1 MIIRILSYKIRI
13 LTPNKGHQNERKGHS
28 VEKTPFF
35 EVFRKVL
42 SDKWLRD
49 YLSVNGQ
56 FTKSEFAKG
65 KVSLRE
71 RPRFA
76 V

>member
-13 LTPNKGHQNERKGHS
+13 LTPNKGHLRERKGHS

-35 EVFRKVL
+35 DVFRKVL
-42 SDKWLRD
+42 NDKWLRD

-56 FTKSEFAKG
+56 FTKNKFAKG

>member
-13 LTPNKGHQNERKGHS
+13 LTPNKGHLRERKGHS

-42 SDKWLRD
+42 NDKWLHKLL
-49 YLSVNGQ
+49 YVNGQ

>member
-13 LTPNKGHQNERKGHS
+13 LTPNKGHLRERKGHS
-28 VEKTPFF
+28 VEKTSFF

-42 SDKWLRD
+42 SDKRLHG
-49 YLSVNGQ
+49 YLSVNRR
-56 FTKSEFAKG
+56 FTKNKFAKG

>member
-13 LTPNKGHQNERKGHS
+13 LTPNKGHLRERKGHS

-42 SDKWLRD
+42 IDKWLH
-49 YLSVNGQ
+49 G
-56 FTKSEFAKG
+56 F
-65 KVSLRE
+65 
-71 RPRFA
+71 
-76 V
+76 